1 MIIKKHDVAAII
13 GGGLAE
19 IVAAIELAE
28 HNFRCGDY
36 L

>member
-1 MIIKKHDVAAII
+1 MIIKKHDVAII